1 MAPHYVW
8 VLTFGVR
15 PAQGK
20 PWKRTNT
27 DNKRGAEKNREGRN
41 NCPFIY
47 CRDFPFRVPL
57 MLLLCLGPWRMHW
70 FADLILSCPCMSSP
84 RDKRAESRRRREREL
99 TKAPSSANLRR
110 ISLISG
116 CPLVL
121 LLVIFN
127 PHNNP
132 VNIGWPPP
140 DWWALNNVI
149 LEWVEHC
156 PENCHCHWDW
166 DSAHLIRL
174 KIILEP
180 LKPHIPLLLSREWE
194 CFKITLSSHTLNY
207 LIIKY
212 MPSFTSI
219 RITHSL
225 IHFTQATSLQT
236 TQTQVIELGRRQRGL
251 YQTAAL

>member
-1 MAPHYVW
+1 MSRHYVW

-15 PAQGK
+15 PAQEK

-41 NCPFIY
+41 NCPNILP
-47 CRDFPFRVPL
+47 RFPFPCPVDAAAVSEAMPD
-57 MLLLCLGPWRMHW
+57 
-70 FADLILSCPCMSSP
+70 ALIRWSNIVVSLHVVAEGQ
-84 RDKRAESRRRREREL
+84 KRRITE
-99 TKAPSSANLRR
+99 TKGKGVPSSANLRR

-166 DSAHLIRL
+166 DSPNLIRL
-174 KIILEP
+174 TIILEP
-180 LKPHIPLLLSREWE
+180 LKPHIPLLLLWREWE

-207 LIIKY
+207 LIIKS
-212 MPSFTSI
+212 MPSFTLI

-225 IHFTQATSLQT
+225 IHLTQATSLQT